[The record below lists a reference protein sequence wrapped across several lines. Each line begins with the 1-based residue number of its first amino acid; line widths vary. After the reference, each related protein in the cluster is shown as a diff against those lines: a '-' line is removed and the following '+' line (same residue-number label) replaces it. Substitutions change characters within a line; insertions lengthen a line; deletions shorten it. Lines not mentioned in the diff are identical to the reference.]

1 MPAIFSHIYLSVTVS
16 KLERE
21 AQVLISFKLLVYLIT
36 EFETFISNQVI
47 LTEAGGK
54 KVKVMCARFF
64 KTQDMGKNL

>member
-1 MPAIFSHIYLSVTVS
+1 MPAIFNHIYLSVTVS

-47 LTEAGGK
+47 LTEAGEK
-54 KVKVMCARFF
+54 KVKLMHARFF
-64 KTQDMGKNL
+64 KTQDIGKNL

>member
-47 LTEAGGK
+47 LTEAGEK
-54 KVKVMCARFF
+54 KVKLMLARFF
-64 KTQDMGKNL
+64 KTQDTGKNL